1 MQGFPYRRLS
11 DPRQQAAPTPAAVGQ
26 MLVQRGMTQGAS
38 PMAQIAGQQPMGQPM
53 MGQPMG
59 GEGPGPDNTPGHE
72 QAESGAY
79 EAQEGD
85 EMSEQGQGM
94 AGALPALQQR
104 IPAKGMDGDYD
115 PVTEHSPSSTRV
127 ALDAAVRQAMG
138 RMSGSERTI
147 TPTNTREVLTRL
159 GMPPLEV
166 DLALKTGQFGDSSTG
181 M

>member
-11 DPRQQAAPTPAAVGQ
+11 DPRQQQAPTPAMVGQ
-26 MLVQRGMTQGAS
+26 MLVSRGMTQGAS
-38 PMAQIAGQQPMGQPM
+38 PMAQVAGQQPL
-53 MGQPMG
+53 MG

-85 EMSEQGQGM
+85 EQAEQGQGM
-94 AGALPALQQR
+94 GQPPIGAGGAMPALQQR

-138 RMSGSERTI
+138 RMAGSERTI
-147 TPTNTREVLTRL
+147 TPSNTREVLTRL